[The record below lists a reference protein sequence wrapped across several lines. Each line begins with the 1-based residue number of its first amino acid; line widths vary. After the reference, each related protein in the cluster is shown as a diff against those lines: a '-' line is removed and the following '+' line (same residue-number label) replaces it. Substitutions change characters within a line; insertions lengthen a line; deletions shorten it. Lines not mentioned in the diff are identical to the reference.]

1 MSVENKLDKIFAMK
15 RKREILPI
23 IHEVNSCELL
33 KGKNA
38 LISGGTGGIGLA
50 IAEELVKSGANVVVG
65 GTKHNK
71 LKQSV
76 EYLNNIKADCAKY
89 VKFDMSNSDLFDSIL
104 KDAIACFGRIDIFV
118 NAAGVHTENASIDK
132 MNSDE
137 VDRILNINLKGPYL
151 FSIKLREY
159 MIENRIKGHML
170 FISSSREF
178 EPAWSPYGISKWGL
192 NGMIQ
197 GLASIFVEDGIIV
210 NGLAPGTTATGL
222 IGYHNGESI
231 YTEDNMLKRLALPI
245 EIATIAKMMVSGVGD
260 FIVGEVVRVSA
271 GRGIIDIRS

>member
-15 RKREILPI
+15 RKREIMPI

-33 KGKNA
+33 KGKIA

-50 IAEELVKSGANVVVG
+50 IAEELVKSGAKVVVG
-65 GTKHNK
+65 GTKHIK

-76 EYLNNIKADCAKY
+76 EYLNNIKAGCTKY

-104 KDAIACFGRIDIFV
+104 NDAITCFGRIDIFV
-118 NAAGVHTENASIDK
+118 NSAGVHTENASIDK

-137 VDRILNINLKGPYL
+137 VDRVLNINLKGPYL

-159 MIENRIKGHML
+159 MIKNHIKGHML
-170 FISSSREF
+170 FISSSRGF

-197 GLASIFVEDGIIV
+197 GLASVFVEDGIIV
-210 NGLAPGTTATGL
+210 NGLAPGSTATGL

-245 EIATIAKMMVSGVGD
+245 EIATIAKMMVSDAGD
-260 FIVGEVVRVSA
+260 FMVGEVVRVSA